1 LGSAQLSSFYQ
12 RGEKSMS
19 MARAS
24 LYRPTLVALLIMAMI
39 ALGDRHLVFAD
50 TLVTGK
56 YHPSSGNEVVLNLS
70 ILNPAPASLIV
81 EQYLSPENTIVG
93 TAPPAKKVDSVQ
105 GSVKWLFKN
114 TRSGNLSL
122 TIRLASPFVGNVSAI
137 VRYRAPHG
145 GAFTELRITP

>member
-1 LGSAQLSSFYQ
+1 
-12 RGEKSMS
+12 MS
-19 MARAS
+19 MARAT
-24 LYRPTLVALLIMAMI
+24 LYGPILSALWVILMI
-39 ALGDRHLVFAD
+39 TLGDGYLVFAD

-56 YHPSSGNEVVLNLS
+56 YHSGSGNEVVLNLS
-70 ILNPAPASLIV
+70 IQNPAPASLIV

-93 TAPPAKKVDSVQ
+93 TSPPAKKVDSVQ

-114 TRSGNLSL
+114 TKSGNLSL
-122 TIRLASPFVGNVSAI
+122 TIRLDGPFVGNVSAI